1 MTKNCLNCYYRMGKT
16 EDNKSVICEIDRK
29 IKAVTSCDEWKK
41 EMSLIRK
48 SDFEVKVQED
58 VNNNMIEEKV
68 KCPYCGETENFIKIN
83 ETRTFDEKIIDY
95 KCLKCNKTFHY

>member
-1 MTKNCLNCYYRMGKT
+1 MTK
-16 EDNKSVICEIDRK
+16 
-29 IKAVTSCDEWKK
+29 
-41 EMSLIRK
+41 
-48 SDFEVKVQED
+48 
-58 VNNNMIEEKV
+58 EKV